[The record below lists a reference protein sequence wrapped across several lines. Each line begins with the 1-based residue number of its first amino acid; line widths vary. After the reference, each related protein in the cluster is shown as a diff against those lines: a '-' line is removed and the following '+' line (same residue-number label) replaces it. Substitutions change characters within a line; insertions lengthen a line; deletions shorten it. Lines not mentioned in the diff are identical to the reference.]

1 MLSGKWKI
9 YFKMDSNLISDY
21 SQWVKGRDYPEF
33 FDEVALA
40 TISKGYLLPGETP
53 KKAFRRVANA
63 VADRLNKPEL
73 ASKFFKYI
81 WNGWIGLASPVLS
94 NMGTDRGMP
103 ISCFGIDTPDSVRGI
118 GLTNAELMRLT
129 SYGGGVGISVSRI
142 RERGAP
148 IRGNGK
154 SEGVVPW
161 CKIYDST
168 IIATNQGSV
177 RRGAASVN
185 LNINHPDIGEFMQI
199 RRPKGDPNR
208 QCLNLHQCVS
218 VDDSFMKKLG
228 DRDPEAMSLWLEI
241 LKSRMET
248 GEPYIMFEDNINKH
262 NPLAYMMNNL
272 NVSMTNI
279 CTEITLHT
287 DEEHSFICCLSSLNL
302 AKYDEWK
309 DTDVVETATW
319 FLDGV
324 MEEFIQKTSGKD
336 SMVRSHRHAKK
347 GRALGLGV
355 MGWHT
360 FLQQK
365 GLPFNSIASTAWTH
379 TIFNSIRSKAEAASR
394 DLAAEYGEPLWCK
407 GTGMRNTHVLAI
419 APTVSNS
426 RINSCSAGIEPYP
439 ANVYVFNGAKGSF
452 IVKNPVLE
460 QALEEKGYNRSKI
473 WDQIMADNGSVQN
486 LPNEIL
492 SEDEKEVFLTFPEV
506 NQLELVRQA
515 AIRQRYID
523 QTQSLNLAFSPT
535 DSPKWINQVHME
547 AWKLGVKTLYY
558 LRTDSVI
565 KGDIGSRTT
574 DECLSCDG

>member
-1 MLSGKWKI
+1 MDNNLVADYTQWVSGK
-9 YFKMDSNLISDY
+9 
-21 SQWVKGRDYPEF
+21 DYPEYM
-33 FDEVALA
+33 DDVALS

-53 KKAFRRVANA
+53 RKAYRRVAHA
-63 VADRLNKPEL
+63 VAMRLNRPDLEN
-73 ASKFFKYI
+73 KFFKYI

-94 NMGTDRGMP
+94 NTGTDRGLP

-129 SYGGGVGISVSRI
+129 SYGGGVGISLSRI
-142 RERGAP
+142 RPRGTE

-161 CKIYDST
+161 AKIYDST

-185 LNINHPDIGEFMQI
+185 LDINHLDINEFLQI

-208 QCLNLHQCVS
+208 QCLNLHQCIV
-218 VDDSFMKKLG
+218 VDDAFMRRLN
-228 DRDPEAMSLWLEI
+228 DRDPEAMKLWLEI
-241 LKSRMET
+241 LKSRVET
-248 GEPYIMFEDNINKH
+248 GEPYIMFKDNVNKQ

-272 NVSMTNI
+272 DVSMTNI

-309 DTDVVETATW
+309 DTDVVETAIY

-324 MEEFIQKTSGKD
+324 MEEFIEKTNGKD
-336 SMVRSHRHAKK
+336 SMIRSHRHAKK

-365 GLPFNSIASTAWTH
+365 NLPFNSIASTAWTH
-379 TIFNSIRSKAEAASR
+379 TIFSQIKMQAEAASR
-394 DLAAEYGEPLWCK
+394 KMAVEYGEPTWCK
-407 GTGMRNTHVLAI
+407 GTGMRNTHLLAI

-426 RINSCSAGIEPYP
+426 RINSCSAGIEPQP
-439 ANVYVFNGAKGSF
+439 ANVYVFNGAKGTF
-452 IVKNPVLE
+452 IVKNPELEAVLE
-460 QALEEKGYNRSKI
+460 AKGKNNSKV
-473 WDQIMADNGSVQN
+473 WDQILADNGSVQN
-486 LPNEIL
+486 LSHEIL
-492 SEDEKEVFLTFPEV
+492 ADDEKEVFLTFPEI
-506 NQLELVRQA
+506 NQLALVQQSA
-515 AIRQRYID
+515 VRQRYID
-523 QTQSLNLAFSPT
+523 QTQSLNLSFDPT

-547 AWKLGVKTLYY
+547 AWKLGIKTLYY

-565 KGDIGSRTT
+565 KGDLGSRTV
-574 DECLSCDG
+574 DCVSCDG